1 MSTPS
6 QVEVGARG
14 TIASLMSQEIDYFR
28 SRLNLV
34 HNDFSQQKHNKVT
47 ADTAST
53 SGSCGNKSG
62 GGSSGKKEKKKK
74 KKKKNNKRVAGGG
87 GFLSSICSAVDVS
100 DTSKGE
106 KIPGNGYR
114 KLRKDAKKLFED

>member
-6 QVEVGARG
+6 QVEVGTRG

-62 GGSSGKKEKKKK
+62 GGSSGTKEKKKK
-74 KKKKNNKRVAGGG
+74 KNKRVAGGG

>member
-1 MSTPS
+1 MATPP

-34 HNDFSQQKHNKVT
+34 HNDFSQQKHNKAT

-53 SGSCGNKSG
+53 SGSCGNKSD
-62 GGSSGKKEKKKK
+62 GSSGKKKKK
-74 KKKKNNKRVAGGG
+74 KKKKNKRVASGG
-87 GFLSSICSAVDVS
+87 GFLPSICSAVDVS

>member
-53 SGSCGNKSG
+53 SGSCG
-62 GGSSGKKEKKKK
+62 SSGKKEKKKK
-74 KKKKNNKRVAGGG
+74 KKKKKMNKRVAGGG